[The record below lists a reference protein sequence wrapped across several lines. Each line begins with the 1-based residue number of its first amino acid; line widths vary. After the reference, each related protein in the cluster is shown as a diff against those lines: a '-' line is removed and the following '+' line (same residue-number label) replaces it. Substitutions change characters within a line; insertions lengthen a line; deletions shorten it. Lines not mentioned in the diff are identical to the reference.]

1 MNLNDLIIKASVG
14 ARQCQRNWNLD
25 AVVSEDMI
33 NTLKQVIKN
42 APTKQNEEYYSVEF
56 ITDRSVIEN
65 IYQTTSY
72 DKSSQDDRTKNSQV
86 LANLLVVF
94 FCEFPKTFRNPDHE
108 YEDRN
113 FIMGNVNTS
122 IGIASGQLALSATLL
137 GLSTGFCACFDHQAV
152 SQILNKKDPMLILG
166 IGYPDTSKS
175 RLEHHKVQSFFLSY
189 NKPLKIY
196 HNQQVDETTG
206 ISHNPNPSI
215 SIEYFPPASMSLDD
229 GMLFF
234 RKHAKFEDIVRELL
248 TRLNLE
254 LLELRLTADNKQ
266 SIVMSA
272 YSKDIDKLTQ
282 FKNELISHP
291 LINQFHKELEEAGWS
306 LKL

>member
-1 MNLNDLIIKASVG
+1 MNLNDLIIKASVE

-94 FCEFPKTFRNPDHE
+94 FCEFPKTFRNPEHE

-137 GLSTGFCACFDHQAV
+137 GLSTGFCACFDHQVV
-152 SQILNKKDPMLILG
+152 SQILNKKDPILILG
-166 IGYPDTSKS
+166 IGYPDTNKS

-229 GMLFF
+229 GMLLF
-234 RKHAKFEDIVRELL
+234 RKHDKFEDIVRELL

-272 YSKDIDKLTQ
+272 YSKDTNGLAQ

-291 LINQFHKELEEAGWS
+291 LIKQFHKALEEAGWS